1 MTDDRFDP
9 TPRTRVKRLP
19 DRGSYDRALVHAILD
34 EGIHC
39 HVGIAVEGQP
49 FVLPMAYAR
58 RGDALLL
65 HGASAS
71 RLLRSLSG
79 GVPACVAV
87 THVDGLVIAR
97 STFHHSMNY
106 RSVVALGTATPIL
119 DRELKL
125 GALADL
131 VEHLVPGR
139 SPDARGPSEQ
149 ELKAT
154 TILEFPLTEVS
165 AKVRSGPP
173 GDEPEDLALG
183 FWAGVIPMTMVY
195 GDPAASPDLAAGIV
209 LPRYLAGYRRGVR
222 SDGAGGGPPPRR
234 RAGDA

>member
-1 MTDDRFDP
+1 MISMTTDRFDA

-34 EGIHC
+34 EGIIC
-39 HVGIAVEGQP
+39 HVGITVEGQP

-65 HGASAS
+65 HGSSAS
-71 RLLRSLSG
+71 RLLKSLAG
-79 GVPACVAV
+79 GIHACVTV
-87 THVDGLVIAR
+87 THLDGLVIAR

-119 DRELKL
+119 DPERKL
-125 GALADL
+125 QALADL

-139 SPDARGPSEQ
+139 GPDARPPNDQ
-149 ELKAT
+149 EMKAT
-154 TILEFPLTEVS
+154 TILDFPLTEVS

-173 GDEPEDLALG
+173 GDEPEDLALPH
-183 FWAGVIPMTMVY
+183 WAGVIPMTTQY
-195 GDPAASPDLAAGIV
+195 GHPEAAPDLSAKGPI
-209 LPRYLAGYRRGVR
+209 PPYLIEYRRTR
-222 SDGAGGGPPPRR
+222 S
-234 RAGDA
+234 